1 DTPADRWAVAP
12 DRAMHTRRPAPDRVY
27 STRAC
32 LVDDPGL
39 VNGSLIDGLDID
51 AGFAA
56 KLDVMVQLSLRAGR
70 DAWFDA
76 HMDRVDR
83 SRTGVILGNIALPT
97 ESTSLMA
104 DWVLGRRFDR
114 GLFATRDSA
123 PAAINRF
130 VTGLP
135 AGILAK
141 ALGLGGGHYTLDA
154 ACASSLF
161 ALDLAAAE
169 LRSGRADAMLTGG
182 LSRPDCL
189 YTQMGFAQLTALS
202 PSGRCS
208 PFDQKGDGLVVGEGA
223 GVFVLKRLTDALAH
237 GDTVHA
243 VLRGT
248 GTSNDVD
255 GNLLAPSREG
265 QLRAMHSA
273 YREADW
279 DPRSVELI
287 ECHATGTPVGDGVE
301 FASLKRLWGDDGFDA
316 GQCTIGSVKS
326 NVGHLLTG
334 AGAAG
339 LAKVLLAMRHRVLP
353 ATANFDTPGDTI
365 ALDGSPFV
373 VRGESTEWKTDGP
386 LRAAVSGFGFGGT
399 NAHVLLEEWT
409 PETKT
414 SAAVPA
420 ALTGP
425 QSQQNHRGDRRDDV
439 VIVGMSATVSTWDGL
454 DAFRERVLGGGL
466 AVAAAPKTGYWGLDD
481 PPSGYF
487 IDELEIPI
495 GEFRIPPKE
504 LEETLP
510 QQLLMLQVTKRALAD
525 AETSAIDRLRTGVFI
540 GISLDL
546 NTTNYHLRWVLD
558 ERATAAHRG
567 DANGPASIDAGFDEW
582 LATQSDRLAAP
593 LNANRVMG
601 NLGGIVASRVAREF
615 ALGGP
620 SYVLSSEEGSG
631 YSALEAAVRGL
642 GRGQVDCAVV
652 GAVDLAG
659 DPRQAS
665 ATDALKPMSRTGHV
679 RPFDR
684 AADGTLP
691 GEGAVALVLKRRR
704 DAERDGDR
712 IYAAVLG
719 LASTTGGTSDAVVP
733 TAEAYRRALVRAYDD
748 ADIEPSTVAFVEAHG
763 SGHPAEDRVEA
774 EALGAWFNGDRER
787 VIGSAK
793 ADVGHTGAAAA
804 LISVAKAALAL
815 HHRTLPPMRGIRQG
829 RRALDHLTLPRDPA
843 HWPDE
848 PGGAPRR
855 AAVSSMSSTGHV
867 GHVVLEA
874 VHGVGTGEAARAADK
889 ERAGAQGRASASII
903 VPVGRGPLGPMEPYD
918 PRASRRP
925 KGSHGSST
933 FETSETSETPT
944 HRTAAAP
951 IVALSE
957 SPAPQH
963 RSTAIN
969 QSRPKSADR
978 HFTPQPVSPGG
989 TAARMLASSEATAA
1003 AHGAYLSLSNQ
1014 VTALVTE
1021 HLERNPQML
1030 HAVNAVSQGA
1040 SAPILAPGPAP
1051 ALREAPREV
1060 ALDRAMCLE
1069 FATGSIGAVLGPEFA
1084 PVDAHPTRVR
1094 LPDEPL
1100 MLVDRILRIEGEPRS
1115 MSHGKVVTE
1124 HDVREGA
1131 WYLDN
1136 GRIPTCVAVE
1146 AGQADLFLSA
1156 YLGIDFITKGLAVYR
1171 LLDAVVTFHGE
1182 LPGVGDVIHYD
1193 IDIREFFRHGDTWL
1207 FRFEFE
1213 ATVNGQKLMTM
1224 RDGCAG
1230 FFSQGELD
1238 AGKGIVHSRLEQ
1250 QWQRQSL
1257 PKGFGPLA
1265 PMTKCAVTAR
1275 EVEALIAGDLQGAFG
1290 ADFASLPVRAPLTIP
1305 GGRMQLVHRVDEIDP
1320 EGGRYGLGF
1329 IRAQAD
1335 IRPDDWFLTCHF
1347 VDDKVMPGTLM
1358 YECCLHTLR
1367 IYLLRM
1373 GWVVEKAGVVAQPIE
1388 QIGSRLK
1395 CRGQVLDTT
1404 ALVTYEVSIKELGY
1418 GPEPFAVVDALMF
1431 ADGKPI
1437 VEISDMSLRLTGA
1450 SRADVE
1456 GLWDGSPRDAAGPA
1470 TPVALYPAVYD
1481 YDRIL
1486 AFSSG
1491 NPSDAF
1497 GEPYRVFD
1505 EGRKIARLPRPPFQF
1520 LDRIVDVTGEPFVM
1534 EAGATCV
1541 AQVEV
1546 TPDQWYFRSNRQ
1558 GEIPFAVLLEM
1569 ALQPCGWLAGY
1580 VGSALTAPEDVK
1592 FRNLGGDAVQHRPV
1606 LCEQDV
1612 LTTHVEMTGVSSS
1625 GGMIIQH
1632 FSFDLRSERYGS
1644 VYTGTTYFGFFSSSA
1659 LADQVGIRD
1668 AKHYEVSSGERARA
1682 KAFPVPIAAPFPDDT
1697 MRMVS
1702 EVDLYVA
1709 DGGPHGLGYVEG
1721 SIAVSPDFWF
1731 FEAHFFEDPVWPGS
1745 LGLEAFL
1752 QLMKVAANERWQLS
1766 PEAQFQTMPLGARHE
1781 WVYRGQ
1787 VIPTDGRVTVK
1798 VVIKSVD
1805 DDNHRLV
1812 ADGFLCVDGRTI
1824 YQMIDFALETNP

>member
-1 DTPADRWAVAP
+1 
-12 DRAMHTRRPAPDRVY
+12 M
-27 STRAC
+27 
-32 LVDDPGL
+32 
-39 VNGSLIDGLDID
+39 NGSLIDGLDIETD
-51 AGFAA
+51 FAA
-56 KLDVMVQLSLRAGR
+56 KLDVMVQLALRAGR

-114 GLFATRDSA
+114 KLFATTESA

-130 VTGLP
+130 VIGLP
-135 AGILAK
+135 AGMLAK

-161 ALDLAAAE
+161 ALDLAAEE

-202 PSGRCS
+202 PTGRCS
-208 PFDQKGDGLVVGEGA
+208 PFDHKGDGLVVGEGA

-237 GDTVHA
+237 DDTIHA

-279 DPRSVELI
+279 DPRSVDLI
-287 ECHATGTPVGDGVE
+287 ECHATGTQVGDGVE
-301 FASLKRLWGDDGFDA
+301 FASLRQLWGDPSEVGFEA

-353 ATANFDTPGDTI
+353 ATANFEAPGASI

-373 VRGESTEWKTDGP
+373 VRSESTEWKSDGP

-420 ALTGP
+420 GP
-425 QSQQNHRGDRRDDV
+425 ANARTLENHQDNHQDDHQDDV
-439 VIVGMSATVSTWDGL
+439 VIVGMSATVGTWDGL
-454 DAFRERVLGGGL
+454 DAFRERVLGGGPD
-466 AVAAAPKTGYWGLDD
+466 VTAAAKTGYWGLPD
-481 PPSGYF
+481 PPTGYF
-487 IDELEIPI
+487 IDELVIPI

-540 GISLDL
+540 GIGLDL

-567 DANGPASIDAGFDEW
+567 DANGTASDDASFDEW
-582 LATQSDRLAAP
+582 LATQSHRLTAP

-631 YSALEAAVRGL
+631 FSALEAAVRGL

-652 GAVDLAG
+652 GAIDLAG

-665 ATDALKPMSRTGHV
+665 ATDALKPMSRTGQV

-719 LASTTGGTSDAVVP
+719 LGSTTGGTSDALVP
-733 TAEAYRRALVRAYDD
+733 TADAYRRALGRAYDD
-748 ADIEPSTVAFVEAHG
+748 ADVDPATVAFVETHG

-774 EALGAWFNGDRER
+774 EALGAWFAGDRSA
-787 VIGSAK
+787 VLGSAK

-804 LISVAKAALAL
+804 LVSVAKASLAL
-815 HHRTLPPMRGIRQG
+815 HHRTLPPMRGLRQG
-829 RRALDHLTLPRDPA
+829 RRSLEHLTLPGDAADWRD
-843 HWPDE
+843 D

-855 AAVSSMSSTGHV
+855 AGVSSMSSTGHV

-874 VHGVGTGEAARAADK
+874 V
-889 ERAGAQGRASASII
+889 AGASASATARVAGDNAPGAPKRTNASII
-903 VPVGRGPLGPMEPYD
+903 VPVGHGPLGRMEPYD
-918 PRASRRP
+918 PAAGEVPKGRQVPATSRTNGAVTTAPAPTLSPLASPAPPTSPAHQHPSPVIPQSRRP
-925 KGSHGSST
+925 MTTDRHI
-933 FETSETSETPT
+933 
-944 HRTAAAP
+944 A
-951 IVALSE
+951 
-957 SPAPQH
+957 
-963 RSTAIN
+963 
-969 QSRPKSADR
+969 SRPSSAAG
-978 HFTPQPVSPGG
+978 TASATSSAGTAS
-989 TAARMLASSEATAA
+989 TAARLLASSEATVL
-1003 AHGAYLSLSNQ
+1003 AHEAYLRLSNQ

-1021 HLERNPQML
+1021 QLESYPELL
-1030 HAVNAVSQGA
+1030 HAVS
-1040 SAPILAPGPAP
+1040 PAP
-1051 ALREAPREV
+1051 ATPRAPSPAPAPASGASTPEV
-1060 ALDRAMCLE
+1060 ALDRTMCLE

-1084 PVDAHPTRVR
+1084 SIDAHPTRVR

-1124 HDVREGA
+1124 HDVRKGA

-1171 LLDAVVTFHGE
+1171 LLDAVVTFHDE

-1193 IDIREFFRHGDTWL
+1193 IDILEFFRHGDTWL

-1213 ATVNGQKLMTM
+1213 ATVNGNKLMTM

-1238 AGKGIVHSRLEQ
+1238 AGKGIVHSRLER
-1250 QWQRQSL
+1250 QWQRQPL
-1257 PKGFGPLA
+1257 PAGWRPLA
-1265 PMTKCAVTAR
+1265 PMTKCALTAS
-1275 EVEALIAGDLQGAFG
+1275 EVEALIAGDLGTAFG
-1290 ADFASLPVRAPLTIP
+1290 PDFRGLPVREPLTIP

-1388 QIGSRLK
+1388 EIGSRLK

-1404 ALVTYEVSIKELGY
+1404 KLVTYEVSIKELGY

-1450 SRADVE
+1450 SREQVE
-1456 GLWDGSPRDAAGPA
+1456 GLWDGSPRSTA
-1470 TPVALYPAVYD
+1470 TPVGSVTMAPAVYD

-1491 NPSDAF
+1491 KPSDAF
-1497 GEPYRVFD
+1497 GEPYRIFD

-1520 LDRIVDVTGEPFVM
+1520 LDRIIDVTGEPFVM
-1534 EAGATCV
+1534 EAGAKCV

-1546 TPDQWYFRSNRQ
+1546 TPDQWYFGSNRQ
-1558 GEIPFAVLLEM
+1558 EEIPFAVLLEM

-1592 FRNLGGDAVQHRPV
+1592 FRNLGGHAVQHRPV
-1606 LCEQDV
+1606 LPEQDV

-1644 VYTGTTYFGFFSSSA
+1644 VYSGTTYFGFFSNAA

-1668 AKHYEVSSGERARA
+1668 AKHYEVSPGERSRA
-1682 KAFPVPIAAPFPDDT
+1682 KTFPVPTTAPFPDDV

-1702 EVDLYVA
+1702 DVDLYVA

-1766 PEAQFQTMPLGARHE
+1766 PRSPKAQFCTMPVGARHE

-1798 VVIKSVD
+1798 VVIKSAD

-1824 YQMIDFALETNP
+1824 YQMTDFALETKP